1 MRAPMMQA
9 LSRSRKP
16 GARLLVIDLSGVTQ
30 IAGQGAAFHVRSDA
44 SNVNMTFNGCQ
55 IGVACGTGGGPGS
68 MDSELLI
75 DHLDEAG
82 AGQPSNELDLTN
94 KVNDES
100 LEDKRRKRLL
110 GLIGALR

>member
-55 IGVACGTGGGPGS
+55 IGTGGPGS

-75 DHLDEAG
+75 DRLDAAG